1 MKINANGFTLAT
13 LQEYLQGWQ
22 ERLKTT
28 FGDDFVI
35 KKEGVVYNISISSS
49 LSFID
54 LEDQIAFIFKMLN
67 HYTSEGIWQDWL
79 YRLIGLVRQQA
90 TYTVVSRTCEGTA
103 NTTISAGDLIIENA
117 STKDQFRLN
126 ADLEFDENGYGL
138 GSFTA
143 EESGAIDL
151 PNDATINIVTPL
163 TNLRGVY
170 YSSGNAILVGTDYE
184 TDSEFRNRWQLT
196 SASANANTGDGLYRA
211 LLDLVN
217 SKNDLKIIENRTGS
231 TVDGIPAHSQ
241 EIVINSPYDN
251 DTIAQVIFDNLV
263 DGNMVGL
270 QGTESVV
277 VTDSQGSSETIK
289 FERATIQ
296 DMYIKAEV
304 VLKDDVSLATISS
317 DIKENIVN
325 YANDLDFE
333 MGSKVIANMF
343 TSPVY
348 DNANIKEVTSIKVST
363 NGTTWVDYSQL
374 GSTTLPSFD
383 TTRITIDEAE

>member
-35 KKEGVVYNISISSS
+35 KKEGVVDNIAISSS
-49 LSFID
+49 LSCMD
-54 LEDQIAFIFKMLN
+54 LEDQIAFLLKMLN
-67 HYTSEGIWQDWL
+67 PYTSEGIWQDWL